1 MLLLARHFV
10 KFDKKLSKNYK
21 EERELDF
28 WAKFGNLA
36 HSADC
41 KLDDVCLKNGA

>member
-1 MLLLARHFV
+1 MLLLAKHSGSFAII
-10 KFDKKLSKNYK
+10 LPKNYK
-21 EERELDF
+21 EERQLDS
-28 WAKFGNLA
+28 WIKFSHPA

>member
-1 MLLLARHFV
+1 MLLLAKHSGSFAMI
-10 KFDKKLSKNYK
+10 LTKNYK
-21 EERELDF
+21 GEREFDF
-28 WAKFGNLA
+28 WTKFRNLA